1 MAIESLG
8 RLVDVVPI
16 AAGAGLSMKGAAG
29 VLFVCTGADT
39 FTLTTAPSFA
49 GSYITPGNI
58 VVRTY
63 KCTATNGTAAWTK
76 VNQTASNA
84 VVSAS
89 GTVAFWVDGASL
101 PDTYTYVKVS
111 VGASGLVTAIYSD
124 LFVQRTPQNLA
135 IKGA

>member
-16 AAGAGLSMKGAAG
+16 AAGAGLSMKNAAG

-39 FTLTTAPSFA
+39 FTLTSAPSFG
-49 GSYITPGNI
+49 GSYVTPGSI
-58 VVRTY
+58 IVRTY
-63 KCTATNGTAAWTK
+63 KSTANNGTSAWTR
-76 VNQTASNA
+76 VNQTAANT
-84 VVSAS
+84 VVNAS

-101 PDTYTYVKVS
+101 PDTHTYVKLS
-111 VGASGLVTAIYSD
+111 AAGSGLVTAIYSD
-124 LFVQRTPQNLA
+124 LLVQRAPQNLA